1 MSWTT
6 AAAATPSPSPEDVSM
21 SVATTPTAAAPPKA
35 PRKPNRWVQHLTHW
49 RKDNAE
55 LIKREKLGVGECAK
69 RARET
74 YVKST

>member
-6 AAAATPSPSPEDVSM
+6 ASAPVSTPVEDVPM
-21 SVATTPTAAAPPKA
+21 PAATTPTATAPPKA
-35 PRKPNRWVQHLTHW
+35 PRKPNRWVQHLTQW

-55 LIKREKLGVGECAK
+55 LIKSEKLGVGECAK